1 MMGEFL
7 QSPTT
12 WVAVAFIIFVGAVFK
27 KVRDAIFENLDQ
39 RAARIKAQL
48 DEARA
53 LREEA
58 QSTLAEYQRRQ
69 RDAASEAAAIIEH
82 AKTEATRL
90 REQAEADLEQA
101 LKRRAQLALQKISQA
116 EAEALEE
123 VRNQAVDL
131 ALGAT
136 ARLLAETMDETQSGR
151 LIDESIKEL
160 PEQLH

>member
-1 MMGEFL
+1 MGAFL
-7 QSPTT
+7 QAPET

-27 KVRDAIFENLDQ
+27 KARDAINQKLDE

-48 DEARA
+48 DEARS

-69 RDAASEAAAIIEH
+69 RDAASEAAAIVEH
-82 AKTEATRL
+82 AKTEAARL
-90 REQAEADLEQA
+90 REQAQADLEQA
-101 LKRRAQLALQKISQA
+101 LKRRAQVALEKISQA
-116 EAEALEE
+116 EAEAVEE

-136 ARLLAETMDETQSGR
+136 ARLLSESMDERQASR

-160 PEQLH
+160 PEKLH